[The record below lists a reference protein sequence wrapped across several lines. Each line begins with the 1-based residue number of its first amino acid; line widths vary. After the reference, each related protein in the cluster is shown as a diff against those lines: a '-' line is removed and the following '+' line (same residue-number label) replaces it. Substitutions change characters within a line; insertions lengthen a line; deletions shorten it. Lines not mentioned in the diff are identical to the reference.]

1 MKTTRFSM
9 SICYQFGMDSGTPN
23 HPKTK
28 TWMPPSTPRALMEH
42 LLRTPGAN
50 KASRTRFLMVPTRFG
65 IDFGRIW
72 APKWIPKCFQNIQ
85 NLPPGFSRF
94 ILLLSDLSL
103 PASSLPC
110 LPSASAGFAKRKQ
123 CAGSP
128 PSVVRASP
136 KTKPQPGN
144 NFY

>member
-1 MKTTRFSM
+1 M

-23 HPKTK
+23 HPTTK
-28 TWMPPSTPRALMEH
+28 TGMPPSTPRALMEH

-50 KASRTRFLMVPTRFG
+50 KASRTRFSMVPSRFG
-65 IDFGRIW
+65 IDFGRICT
-72 APKWIPKCFQNIQ
+72 PKWIPKCFQNIQ
-85 NLPPGFSRF
+85 NLPLGFSRF
-94 ILLLSDLSL
+94 IRVLSVLSL

-128 PSVVRASP
+128 PCVVEYRLRRW
-136 KTKPQPGN
+136 PQPGN